1 MNRTR
6 NITLIAIFTAIV
18 VVLQMIGAVIRFGV
32 FSVSLVLVP
41 IVIGAAVCG
50 PWAGAWLGFIFSVVV
65 LFTDSAAFLAVN
77 PPGTIITVLTK
88 GTLAGL
94 CAGLVYQASRA
105 VRQRYLSVMLAAV
118 TAPVVNTGIFLLGCR
133 LFFFETIRIWGQ
145 AAGFDNVYV
154 YMLVGF
160 VGVNFILELI
170 IECFYTDD
178 GIVFYGNFDD
188 FCDRM
193 A

>member
-1 MNRTR
+1 MNKTR
-6 NITLIAIFTAIV
+6 NLTLVGIFTAIV
-18 VVLQMIGAVIRFGV
+18 VVLQMIGAVIHFGV

-41 IVIGAAVCG
+41 IVIGAAVSG
-50 PWAGAWLGFIFSVVV
+50 PWAGAWLGFVFSVVV
-65 LFTDSAAFLAVN
+65 LYTDAGAFLAIN
-77 PPGTIITVLTK
+77 PAGTILTVLAK

-94 CAGLVYQASRA
+94 CAGLVYKINEQSKN
-105 VRQRYLSVMLAAV
+105 RYLSVVLAAV

-133 LFFFETIRIWGQ
+133 LFFFETIRLWGI

-170 IECFYTDD
+170 INIVLSPVIVRLIDY
-178 GIVFYGNFDD
+178 GIRD
-188 FCDRM
+188 
-193 A
+193 